1 MPVRIMSWNI
11 HGMRGRDGRSDP
23 ERVAL
28 VIEEA
33 RADVAGLQE
42 VGALWGTGELLD
54 PGGTLSRLTGLAHA
68 FGLTELRSGYPY
80 GNCILSRFP
89 ITASRSYDL
98 SVPRREKR
106 GCLRA
111 DLELGAFALHLFNCH
126 LGLDAYERRRQAAQL
141 LSADILRDA
150 ALAYPL
156 VLVGDFNAWSGRSA
170 VPRWIRRQLADA
182 ALVARSARATFPAV
196 FPLFRLDRAYVG
208 PAVCVLSCN
217 VHDSHLA
224 RLASDHLP
232 VLAEIELD
240 ASKARRPPSARA
252 ISASG
257 VTTTLK

>member
-1 MPVRIMSWNI
+1 
-11 HGMRGRDGRSDP
+11 
-23 ERVAL
+23 
-28 VIEEA
+28 
-33 RADVAGLQE
+33 
-42 VGALWGTGELLD
+42 
-54 PGGTLSRLTGLAHA
+54 
-68 FGLTELRSGYPY
+68 
-80 GNCILSRFP
+80 
-89 ITASRSYDL
+89 
-98 SVPRREKR
+98 
-106 GCLRA
+106 
-111 DLELGAFALHLFNCH
+111 
-126 LGLDAYERRRQAAQL
+126 
-141 LSADILRDA
+141 
-150 ALAYPL
+150 